1 MPFDN
6 GEVLLV
12 ISLLKTVTSLTLFC
26 NIEKT
31 NWQLIISVII
41 YKKISNWRN
50 NLDNQRQRALN
61 SKMIKK
67 IIDELDVIDEL
78 AKEIG
83 YLRTIVKEQS
93 EDIDKMKKKIRDLK
107 FRC

>member
-1 MPFDN
+1 M
-6 GEVLLV
+6 
-12 ISLLKTVTSLTLFC
+12 
-26 NIEKT
+26 
-31 NWQLIISVII
+31 II

>member
-1 MPFDN
+1 M
-6 GEVLLV
+6 
-12 ISLLKTVTSLTLFC
+12 
-26 NIEKT
+26 
-31 NWQLIISVII
+31 
-41 YKKISNWRN
+41 Y
-50 NLDNQRQRALN
+50 NQRQRALN

-93 EDIDKMKKKIRDLK
+93 EDIDKMKNHVLQLGFVLTEEEEKIWKEWKDMHSEEEEEDENEEK
-107 FRC
+107 TSSTTQKDE

>member
-1 MPFDN
+1 
-6 GEVLLV
+6 V
-12 ISLLKTVTSLTLFC
+12 IV
-26 NIEKT
+26 
-31 NWQLIISVII
+31 

-50 NLDNQRQRALN
+50 SLDNQRQRALK

-93 EDIDKMKKKIRDLK
+93 EDIDKMKKEIRDLK